1 MLTRLSG
8 QNGFRRSRIAFALAA
23 GLSVASTA
31 AAQSSNQPP
40 KEGLLEN
47 LSLFVGPDGSKQPQ
61 DLGINANMGIR
72 FSANW
77 GFPIAEKLNLGAQI
91 GAASN
96 LSDAAVH
103 VLDQIDG
110 PSHRTQTFLTLGVF
124 QRPTPKLNW
133 GLAYDVSLE
142 HYYDDFHFGQLR
154 AQSGYSVSGNDEVGV
169 WLSKSLAGDDGY
181 LGTTAVRLDPITQ
194 VNGYLKH
201 NWANGAQTAVWAGV
215 ANQHHNIVWVFP
227 DNSRDSHV
235 LVYGAELSVPLS
247 DRFALTG
254 ATNLMT
260 PAATGTVDAYMG
272 VTFYPT
278 RSGFRAARNR
288 FAPLFCVANNPTMAI
303 DMRR

>member
-1 MLTRLSG
+1 MSSNVLWYSSMVGAITVG
-8 QNGFRRSRIAFALAA
+8 LA
-23 GLSVASTA
+23 VASPA
-31 AAQSSNQPP
+31 AAQSGNQQP
-40 KEGLLEN
+40 KTGIFEN
-47 LSLFVGPDGSKQPQ
+47 LSVFVGPEGSKQPQ
-61 DLGINANMGIR
+61 DLGINANMGVR

-77 GFPIAEKLNLGAQI
+77 GFPVSEKLNLGAQV

-110 PSHRTQTFLTLGVF
+110 PSRRTQTFVTLGVF
-124 QRPTPKLNW
+124 QRPNAKVNW
-133 GLAYDVSLE
+133 GLAYDLAFE
-142 HYYDDFHFGQLR
+142 QYYDDFRFGQLR
-154 AQSGYSVSGNDEVGV
+154 GQTGYNVTASDEVGV
-169 WLSKSLAGDDGY
+169 WFTKSLRGEEGQ
-181 LGTTAVRLDPITQ
+181 LGTTPVRLDPITQ
-194 VNGYLKH
+194 VNGYLRH
-201 NWANGAQTAVWAGV
+201 TWGTGAQTAVWAGI

-247 DRFALTG
+247 ERFALTG

-272 VTFYPT
+272 VTFYPG
-278 RSGFRAARNR
+278 RSGLRAIRNV
-288 FAPLFCVANNPTMAI
+288 FAPMFSVANNPTMAI